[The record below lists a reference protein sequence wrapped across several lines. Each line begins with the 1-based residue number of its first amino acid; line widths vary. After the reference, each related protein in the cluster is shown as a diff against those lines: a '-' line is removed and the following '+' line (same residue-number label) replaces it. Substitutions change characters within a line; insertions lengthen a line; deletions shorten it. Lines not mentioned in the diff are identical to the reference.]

1 MKPVAHVINLDR
13 RPDRWQRT
21 QDLWSP
27 FFRLVRVPAIDMP
40 NDGARG
46 CKMSHVQYADRALA
60 VDTMA
65 IILEDDCIPTS
76 NMSAI
81 GMECIAEARKHLCE
95 WDCANLSP
103 LLDLS
108 GIGVASGLTF
118 SPAHLFRTESPLFLR
133 CSYSHSTNFVLY
145 NHRTLPILQASL
157 ASRLPIDMY
166 LARECQSQWTPVR
179 LLATQSFE
187 DSDIRKPFPEQAK
200 WYARSAEMLN
210 QFPTVK
216 NGILVHHSEHKITS
230 DDVKKM
236 EDE

>member
-1 MKPVAHVINLDR
+1 MKPLAYVINLDR
-13 RPDRWQRT
+13 RQDRWQRT
-21 QDLWSP
+21 HGLWSP

-81 GMECIAEARKHLCE
+81 GMECIAEARKHIN
-95 WDCANLSP
+95 DYDSINLSP

-108 GIGVASGLTF
+108 AIGL
-118 SPAHLFRTESPLFLR
+118 PCAHLSPSESPLFLR
-133 CSYSHSTNFVLY
+133 CTYSHSTNFVIY
-145 NHRTLPILQASL
+145 NHRSLPILRDSL
-157 ASRLPIDMY
+157 LNHVPIDMY
-166 LARECQSQWTPVR
+166 LGRECQSQWTPIR
-179 LLATQSFE
+179 LLCTQSFE
-187 DSDIRKPFPEQAK
+187 DSDIRAPFDFQKSAYAK
-200 WYARSAEMLN
+200 SAEMLN

-230 DDVKKM
+230 DDVKKI